1 MTEHLWFLSPLFT
14 GIFVTL
20 GVIVFFQIL
29 VRSIISRSGNISE
42 TINYLTGRLAIFSVC
57 YFSILG
63 IYFEF
68 VVAREGHDLAFV
80 NFRLLLLFYV
90 TIYLGKRSSAVIVL
104 MSFLARIIL
113 WGFTAG
119 TIYFFTMTAIIYLLT
134 LLLVSIVRKWQLPQ
148 IFLIGSL
155 DVILGVL
162 WLVFNYL
169 QLPYF
174 GAVTW
179 KITLFNIFS
188 FVVMNAVLEFG
199 ISHLNHEN
207 DYLTLLS
214 RQATTDPLTKLNNY
228 LSFKND
234 LETQVSAFQHTKH
247 ALTMLALDIGYF
259 KRVNDDHGHL
269 TGNEILQAVGKILVD
284 ESEKMPNAKVYRVG
298 GEEFNIIMPN
308 TDLPEAAKFSYHLQ
322 NRIRETTFPTN
333 HLKLQITVS
342 MGVAKL
348 GPNDVTSNLFY
359 ERTDR
364 MLYHSKG
371 QGRDQVT
378 IENEK

>member
-1 MTEHLWFLSPLFT
+1 ML
-14 GIFVTL
+14 
-20 GVIVFFQIL
+20 
-29 VRSIISRSGNISE
+29 
-42 TINYLTGRLAIFSVC
+42 
-57 YFSILG
+57 FSILG

-80 NFRLLLLFYV
+80 DFRLLLLFYV

-104 MSFLARIIL
+104 MSFLARILL
-113 WGFTAG
+113 WGFTTG
-119 TIYFFTMTAIIYLLT
+119 TLYFLFMTVALYLFT

-155 DVILGVL
+155 DVIVGIL
-162 WLVFNYL
+162 WLGFNYL

-174 GAVTW
+174 GSVTW
-179 KITLFNIFS
+179 KIALFNVFS

-207 DYLTLLS
+207 NYLTLLS

-234 LETQVSAFQHTKH
+234 LETQVSAFQHAEH
-247 ALTMLALDIGYF
+247 ALTMLALDIDYF

>member
-247 ALTMLALDIGYF
+247 ALTMLALDIDCF

>member
-1 MTEHLWFLSPLFT
+1 LTEHLWFLSPLFT

-29 VRSIISRSGNISE
+29 VRSIIARSGNISE
-42 TINYLTGRLAIFSVC
+42 TIDYLTGRLAIFSVC

-80 NFRLLLLFYV
+80 DFRLLLLFYV

-104 MSFLARIIL
+104 MSFLARILL
-113 WGFTAG
+113 WGFTTG
-119 TIYFFTMTAIIYLLT
+119 TLYFLFMTVALYLFT

-155 DVILGVL
+155 DVIVGIL
-162 WLVFNYL
+162 WLGFNYL

-174 GAVTW
+174 GSVTW
-179 KITLFNIFS
+179 KIALFNVFS

-207 DYLTLLS
+207 NYLTLLS

-234 LETQVSAFQHTKH
+234 LETQVSAFQHAEH
-247 ALTMLALDIGYF
+247 ALTMLALDIDYF

-269 TGNEILQAVGKILVD
+269 TGNEILQTVAKILVD
-284 ESEKMPNAKVYRVG
+284 ESEKVPNAKAYRVG
-298 GEEFNIIMPN
+298 GEEFNIILPN
-308 TDLPEAAKFSYHLQ
+308 TDLPAAAKFSYHLQ
-322 NRIRETTFPTN
+322 NHIRETLFSTN
-333 HLKLQITVS
+333 HLKLRITVS

-378 IENEK
+378 IEKEN

>member
-214 RQATTDPLTKLNNY
+214 RQATTDPLTKLNKY

-247 ALTMLALDIGYF
+247 ALTMLALDIDYF

-348 GPNDVTSNLFY
+348 GTNDVTSNLFY

>member
-134 LLLVSIVRKWQLPQ
+134 LLLVSIVRKC
-148 IFLIGSL
+148 
-155 DVILGVL
+155 
-162 WLVFNYL
+162 NYHK
-169 QLPYF
+169 F
-174 GAVTW
+174 
-179 KITLFNIFS
+179 FS
-188 FVVMNAVLEFG
+188 
-199 ISHLNHEN
+199 
-207 DYLTLLS
+207 
-214 RQATTDPLTKLNNY
+214 
-228 LSFKND
+228 
-234 LETQVSAFQHTKH
+234 
-247 ALTMLALDIGYF
+247 LAL
-259 KRVNDDHGHL
+259 
-269 TGNEILQAVGKILVD
+269 
-284 ESEKMPNAKVYRVG
+284 
-298 GEEFNIIMPN
+298 
-308 TDLPEAAKFSYHLQ
+308 
-322 NRIRETTFPTN
+322 
-333 HLKLQITVS
+333 
-342 MGVAKL
+342 
-348 GPNDVTSNLFY
+348 
-359 ERTDR
+359 
-364 MLYHSKG
+364 
-371 QGRDQVT
+371 
-378 IENEK
+378 